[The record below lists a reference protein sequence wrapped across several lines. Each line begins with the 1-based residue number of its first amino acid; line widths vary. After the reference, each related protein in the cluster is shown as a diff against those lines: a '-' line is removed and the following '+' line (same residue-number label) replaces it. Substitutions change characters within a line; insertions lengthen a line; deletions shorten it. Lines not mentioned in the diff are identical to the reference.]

1 MSRTHRKGIGGRNN
15 LARAAVDEGE
25 SVTDPRELE
34 IESNFLGL
42 ALSPASFLLSTEA
55 HDHSF
60 SLTEIQ
66 VKFTV
71 CARQCLSLFLI
82 SLSPLSS
89 PCSALVR
96 SLSLSL
102 FLYHFLS
109 SVVQCSI
116 SALSGAY
123 ARSIIPSAA
132 ISFVRRDSDKRGRGE
147 LLCQCQWHRSCE
159 RKISMVSEYQFR
171 RAHGSLNRIPLP

>member
-1 MSRTHRKGIGGRNN
+1 MQPIP
-15 LARAAVDEGE
+15 E
-25 SVTDPRELE
+25 SSKSKV
-34 IESNFLGL
+34 ISSVSF
-42 ALSPASFLLSTEA
+42 SSSFLLSTEA

-89 PCSALVR
+89 PCARVR
-96 SLSLSL
+96 SLFLSFSPSLSL
-102 FLYHFLS
+102 FRDTR
-109 SVVQCSI
+109 CSI

-147 LLCQCQWHRSCE
+147 LLCQCQWHRSRE
-159 RKISMVSEYQFR
+159 RKIPR
-171 RAHGSLNRIPLP
+171 